1 MRTTALARMTT
12 MTTINRS
19 NEKGVALVFT
29 LFLMATLSALAV
41 SLMFLS
47 QTETASTRN
56 YRTMSQARYG
66 GEAGV
71 HKAVNYFLNSY
82 TPPTSFSSY
91 NMTVSPV
98 TYGGNPVV
106 LASPGS
112 GVTANYPDST
122 VSAAFAA
129 AVQGTLATNVAGT
142 TTNGALGTVTY
153 GASAK
158 LLSMRKVTSY
168 GGGTGVIQTWEI
180 TAVGTVPGALPAT
193 VEVSALLERPIV
205 DAQTFAVFATGTQC
219 ASIDLDGTV
228 ETKSYDS
235 AIASGA
241 GSASSPDSYGG
252 KVGTNGNMTIGGHVG
267 VHGSLSSPRRGVGTC
282 VDGSGVT
289 ALTESGSA
297 VVDNNDIIELPQPLN
312 FDTPALPSPMPPTT
326 TMNTAG
332 AICGAVSSPSTCDT
346 TSNPGAV
353 TIDPKGMPIV
363 LGNVSG
369 VDLVLKGGE
378 YTINSFGTGNVTLA
392 TSSMGV
398 TDVVINIAG
407 KTSAGGDLTEVW
419 DMTAQDIVNNSMVA
433 SQLQLIYAGTGKF
446 DLHGGAKEA
455 FVLYAPNATVET
467 HGNGNIYG
475 SVLAK
480 TVKSRGTPEFI
491 YDRKLDNT
499 AYSMGNYVMSS
510 FSWKKY

>member
-1 MRTTALARMTT
+1 MMNTAKIT
-12 MTTINRS
+12 RS
-19 NEKGVALVFT
+19 SEKGVALVFT
-29 LFLMATLSALAV
+29 LFLMASLSALAV

-71 HKAVNYFLNSY
+71 HKAVNYFLNNY
-82 TPPTSFSSY
+82 TPPSSFTGY

-98 TYGGNPVV
+98 TYGGNPVILTGGV
-106 LASPGS
+106 T
-112 GVTANYPDST
+112 GVTANYSDPT
-122 VSAAFAA
+122 ISANFAA
-129 AVQGTLATNVAGT
+129 AVQGTLATNISGT

-153 GASAK
+153 GATAR
-158 LLSMRKVTSY
+158 LLSMRKVATAY
-168 GGGTGVIQTWEI
+168 GGGGGVIQTWEI
-180 TAVGTVPGALPAT
+180 TAVGTVPGPLPAT
-193 VEVSALLERPIV
+193 VEVSAVLERSIN

-235 AIASGA
+235 GTA
-241 GSASSPDSYGG
+241 GSAASPDSYGG

-267 VHGSLSSPRRGVGTC
+267 VHGSLSSPRKGVGTC

-297 VVDNNDIIELPQPLN
+297 AVDHNEIIELPQALN
-312 FDTPALPSPMPPTT
+312 FDTPALPSPYLTT
-326 TMNTAG
+326 NMNTA
-332 AICGAVSSPSTCDT
+332 ALICAAVLLT
-346 TSNPGAV
+346 PGATCTGTGPV
-353 TIDPKGMPIV
+353 TIDPKGLPVV

-378 YTINSFGTGNVTLA
+378 YTINSLGTSNIEVQ
-392 TSSMGV
+392 TSAMGF
-398 TDVVINIAG
+398 TEVVVNISG
-407 KTSAGGDLTEVW
+407 KTTASPTSADLAEVW

-433 SQLQLIYAGTGKF
+433 SRLQLIYAGTGKF

-455 FVLYAPNATVET
+455 FVLYAPNASVET

-491 YDRKLDNT
+491 YDRKLDAT
-499 AYSMGNYVMSS
+499 AVTMGNYVMSS